1 MTPSSAPRRRGRP
14 VEGSAEE
21 TRRRVLDAARHAF
34 ATQGFSGATMR
45 AIAAEAGVTAMAL
58 YNYAP
63 SKAALFESVW
73 KESIEAIYTDYEQAV
88 VGSASLPDEIDAL
101 LERTRDVL
109 VENPDHTR
117 FVVRLLLEREHV
129 GLAAADLQV
138 HAAASF
144 FGQLA
149 ERSVTRGEINTRD
162 RHRLVTFLT
171 TLLWGVTTVAT
182 FDTAALD
189 RSIEAA
195 KWATRRQL
203 RSIASRPSAVGAV

>member
-1 MTPSSAPRRRGRP
+1 
-14 VEGSAEE
+14 
-21 TRRRVLDAARHAF
+21 
-34 ATQGFSGATMR
+34 MR

-73 KESIEAIYTDYEQAV
+73 QESIEAIYTDYEAAV
-88 VGSASLPDEIDAL
+88 AGRGSLLEEVDAL
-101 LERTRDVL
+101 LDRSREVL
-109 VENPDHTR
+109 VDNPDHTR

-138 HAAASF
+138 HAAANF

-149 ERSVTRGEINTRD
+149 ERSVRRGEINKRD
-162 RHRLVTFLT
+162 RDRLATFIT
-171 TLLWGVTTVAT
+171 TLLWGITTVTA
-182 FDTAALD
+182 FDADSLD

-195 KWATRRQL
+195 KWASRRQL
-203 RSIASRPSAVGAV
+203 HSMTSHPPSARTG